1 MTGWMDKSLDGWMK
15 GLMDLQ
21 AGGRG
26 MPVLC
31 VLQAGV
37 LILDCV
43 RPWNNPICPLLCV
56 LFLSLWSHMIFLRCS
71 WLLGPQGALPFLLH
85 METSFPHPHYICAIL
100 E

>member
-1 MTGWMDKSLDGWMK
+1 MK
-15 GLMDLQ
+15 GWMDLQ